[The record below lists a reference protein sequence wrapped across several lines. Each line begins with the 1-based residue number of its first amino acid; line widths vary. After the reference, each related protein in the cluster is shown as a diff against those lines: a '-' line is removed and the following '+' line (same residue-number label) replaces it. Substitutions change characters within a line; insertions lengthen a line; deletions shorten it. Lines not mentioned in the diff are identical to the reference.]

1 MILVVMNFLKS
12 AILSMALSAP
22 LLSLA
27 QDHESLTTREGRIYH
42 EVFVT
47 DTDANGLTFR
57 HRDGIAKVG
66 FASLSDS
73 YRMLYETVEELP
85 EEPSTA
91 DKKAETT
98 TKAETT
104 DEDSLAAWLDQG
116 PVQIEAR
123 NRVAILLPSPFL
135 RLGGGIDHGRRVPA
149 WPTHWPDHERVHRL
163 THPLWREL
171 ALRDFLCTSGLLP
184 SPFPRR

>member
-1 MILVVMNFLKS
+1 MILIVMNFLKYV
-12 AILSMALSAP
+12 ILSVPLSIP

-27 QDHESLTTREGRIYH
+27 QDHESLATREGRVYH

-47 DTDANGLTFR
+47 DADATGLTFR

-66 FASLSDS
+66 FSSLSDS

-85 EEPSTA
+85 EEPSSA
-91 DKKAETT
+91 DKKAET
-98 TKAETT
+98 A
-104 DEDSLAAWLDQG
+104 DDDSLAAWLDQG

-123 NRVAILLPSPFL
+123 NRVVILLPSPFL
-135 RLGGGIDHGRRVPA
+135 RLGGGIDPSRRVPA
-149 WPTHWPDHERVHRL
+149 WPAHWPDHERVHRL

-184 SPFPRR
+184 SPFTRR